1 MRNICSTFMQFL
13 VIYIQDKRNLF
24 VNVYYEVKT
33 KWYTIK
39 VNNAQ

>member
-33 KWYTIK
+33 I
-39 VNNAQ
+39 NGIQSR